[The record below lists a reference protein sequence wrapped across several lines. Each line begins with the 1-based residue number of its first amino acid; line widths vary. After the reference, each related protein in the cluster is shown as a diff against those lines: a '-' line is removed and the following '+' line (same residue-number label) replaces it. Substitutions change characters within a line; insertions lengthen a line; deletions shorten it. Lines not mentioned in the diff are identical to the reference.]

1 MRAGGFKVG
10 AIALRVLMKM
20 DGVLAGRKIMK
31 VKLEADA
38 RTVGHDDDRAYIFAL
53 SVLEVNFSF
62 GCAGKSGEG
71 YNYDWGNEGQS

>member
-1 MRAGGFKVG
+1 MA
-10 AIALRVLMKM
+10 M
-20 DGVLAGRKIMK
+20 LAGRKIMK

-62 GCAGKSGEG
+62 GCAGKKAVRATTTTGAMRDSPRCFMLRL
-71 YNYDWGNEGQS
+71 